1 MASTMATGP
10 SSLAHQLPAHP
21 GYART
26 APAPTTSTLA
36 SRPRPASNMAS
47 KQAIAT
53 GTATTGNAAASSKT
67 KKPVLPPP
75 PKVIIDSEGRAFKRG
90 DLLGQGGFARVYMAV
105 DPEGRRKAFKVIA
118 KCAIIKSR
126 KNRQKILAEI
136 MIHKSV
142 DHIHVV
148 KFEDC
153 FEDDSNVYFRLEL
166 CSNGSLN
173 DIVKKRGPYTEPEAR
188 YLMVQILAGTQNLH
202 QNSIIHRD
210 LKLGNIFLDEKMHV
224 KIGDFGLAA
233 LLKHPEERKKTVCGT
248 PNYIAPE
255 ILYDQGQGHS
265 FEVDIWSVGVIL
277 YTLLVGKPP
286 FQTAKVDEIYE
297 RIRQNAY
304 EIPASAGLSIEAVDL
319 ITRILTHNPAQRPTL
334 VQIMNHAWFQCGPV
348 PLTIPPT
355 AIQGT
360 PFLPPI
366 TARESARNLELLKR
380 QACWDDRADDLVEDA
395 ISNNVGSADEIYSD
409 AHEPVQVMMDPR
421 SELQQA
427 EHAEER
433 REKMDR
439 EAHHAIQPESPI
451 SALLKAGRQPL
462 IKAPAHPP
470 QSFAR
475 STANSLAKQL
485 SSLTISR
492 SNGAG
497 ANGAGANAAAVGAG
511 DKENANPMMAP
522 PPAAAVVGR
531 PEFGRMYSRNT
542 NLATASSHQ
551 DQALVAQKARLV
563 TNTAPTTA
571 TLTRPLSTATL
582 NDQYTTTTTTTTTCA
597 GGLVSSSSR
606 ATLASIGSSTAI
618 GSGTKKTKTSIET
631 IISHLETALCCL
643 DSNQLYIPPSS
654 SAMDEVRYVCKPC
667 ELNGVRIG
675 PETPKTFL
683 ISWLDHSERY
693 GLGYALS
700 DGTVGVYFRDATS
713 MVLAANKGF
722 VDYISTI
729 RTHAKSTSST
739 NTNGE
744 VGGVVV
750 RTDQLKREN
759 FSMPPNATTANT
771 AATSFASSKGDEGNG
786 TGGTVPK
793 ELHSRVR
800 VMKYFEKE
808 IMDRLYGADSPL
820 TFSDT
825 ARTSGM
831 VFVHKW
837 YKTKDAIIFRL
848 SNGTVQLNFYDHT
861 KVFLTQG
868 AQVISVIE
876 ALDKTGG
883 VPKMTSWTL
892 KEFISIACTDRS
904 AREVQDEE
912 RRRFNLANHHHNVE
926 GEQREA
932 VEEERVYK
940 TKPAERRKVRGLV
953 TKLRYAI
960 EVLNTTVQSKQGI
973 TFSRSSSSTTTNH
986 AD

>member
-10 SSLAHQLPAHP
+10 SSLAGHHQLPAHP

-26 APAPTTSTLA
+26 TSAPTTATSTLP
-36 SRPRPASNMAS
+36 SRPRPASTIAS
-47 KQAIAT
+47 KQPAVT
-53 GTATTGNAAASSKT
+53 TATSAAATKTSGAAATTTSKS
-67 KKPVLPPP
+67 KKPPLPPP

-90 DLLGQGGFARVYMAV
+90 DLLGQGGFARVYQAT
-105 DPEGRRKAFKVIA
+105 DPAGNHKAFKVIA
-118 KCAIIKSR
+118 KSAIIKSR

-166 CSNGSLN
+166 CRNGSLN

-210 LKLGNIFLDEKMHV
+210 LKLGNIFLDENMHV

-265 FEVDIWSVGVIL
+265 FEVDIWSVGVIM

-286 FQTAKVDEIYE
+286 FQTPKVDEIYE

-304 EIPASAGLSIEAVDL
+304 EIPISAGLSTEAIDL

-334 VQIMNHAWFQCGPV
+334 VQIMHHAWFQCGPV
-348 PLTIPPT
+348 PLTIPST
-355 AIQGT
+355 AIEGT

-380 QACWDDRADDLVEDA
+380 QACWDDRADDLIEDSP
-395 ISNNVGSADEIYSD
+395 IGGEVYSD
-409 AHEPVQVMMDPR
+409 AQQEPVEVLADAR
-421 SELQQA
+421 SELEQA
-427 EHAEER
+427 EMAEER

-439 EAHHAIQPESPI
+439 EFHHAIQPESPI

-462 IKAPAHPP
+462 IKAPTAPP

-475 STANSLAKQL
+475 GAANSLAKQL
-485 SSLTISR
+485 SSLTLSR
-492 SNGAG
+492 GSEPTGAMGG
-497 ANGAGANAAAVGAG
+497 AVG
-511 DKENANPMMAP
+511 DKENANPMAP
-522 PPAAAVVGR
+522 PPPAVGKA
-531 PEFGRMYSRNT
+531 EFGRMYSRNG
-542 NLATASSHQ
+542 NAMPQHQ
-551 DQALVAQKARLV
+551 QQDSAALQHKTLLV
-563 TNTAPTTA
+563 TSTSSATTTA
-571 TLTRPLSTATL
+571 GLTRPLSIASSIH
-582 NDQYTTTTTTTTTCA
+582 DPQQQC
-597 GGLVSSSSR
+597 GSGLPPSSSR
-606 ATLASIGSSTAI
+606 ATLASNGSSTALAP
-618 GSGTKKTKTSIET
+618 GAKKTKTSIEV
-631 IISHLETALCCL
+631 IISHLESALLSL
-643 DSNQLYIPPSS
+643 DSNTLYTPPPT
-654 SAMDEVRYVCKPC
+654 SAAESIRFIEKSCQ
-667 ELNGVRIG
+667 LNGTRIH
-675 PETPKTFL
+675 PESPKTFL

-713 MVLAANKGF
+713 MVLSASKKY

-729 RTHAKSTSST
+729 R
-739 NTNGE
+739 NTPKPANGA
-744 VGGVVV
+744 VGG

-759 FSMPPNATTANT
+759 FIIPAQNSTPGGEEN
-771 AATSFASSKGDEGNG
+771 
-786 TGGTVPK
+786 GTVPK

-820 TFSDT
+820 TFSDVEKT
-825 ARTSGM
+825 TGM
-831 VFVHKW
+831 TFVHKW
-837 YKTKDAIIFRL
+837 YKTKDAIVFRL

-861 KVFLTQG
+861 KVFLTHG
-868 AQVISVIE
+868 GQVVSVIE
-876 ALDKTGG
+876 PLDKTGG
-883 VPKMTSWTL
+883 VPRMTSWTL
-892 KEFISIACTDRS
+892 AELVSIACTDRS
-904 AREVQDEE
+904 AREAEEEE
-912 RRRFNLANHHHNVE
+912 RRRFNLGAAE
-926 GEQREA
+926 G
-932 VEEERVYK
+932 EERVYK
-940 TKPAERRKVRGLV
+940 TRPAERRKVRGLV
-953 TKLRYAI
+953 TKLRYAM
-960 EVLNTTVQSKQGI
+960 EVLHTTVQS
-973 TFSRSSSSTTTNH
+973 RSGSATST
-986 AD
+986 AAAQ

>member
-1 MASTMATGP
+1 
-10 SSLAHQLPAHP
+10 
-21 GYART
+21 
-26 APAPTTSTLA
+26 
-36 SRPRPASNMAS
+36 
-47 KQAIAT
+47 
-53 GTATTGNAAASSKT
+53 
-67 KKPVLPPP
+67 
-75 PKVIIDSEGRAFKRG
+75 
-90 DLLGQGGFARVYMAV
+90 MAV
-105 DPEGRRKAFKVIA
+105 DPTGARKAFKVIA
-118 KCAIIKSR
+118 KSAIIKSR

-166 CSNGSLN
+166 CRNGSLN

-286 FQTAKVDEIYE
+286 FQTPKVDEIYE

-304 EIPASAGLSIEAVDL
+304 EIPTSAGLSTEAIDL

-334 VQIMNHAWFQCGPV
+334 VQIMNHAWFQCGPI
-348 PLTIPPT
+348 PLTIPST
-355 AIQGT
+355 AIEGT

-380 QACWDDRADDLVEDA
+380 QACWDDRADDLLEDTPA
-395 ISNNVGSADEIYSD
+395 GSPEVYSD
-409 AHEPVQVMMDPR
+409 AQQPVEVLVDAR
-421 SELQQA
+421 TELEQA
-427 EHAEER
+427 EMAEER

-439 EAHHAIQPESPI
+439 EFHHAIQPESPI

-462 IKAPAHPP
+462 IKAPTAPP
-470 QSFAR
+470 QSFVRGA
-475 STANSLAKQL
+475 ANSLAKQL
-485 SSLTISR
+485 SGLTLSR
-492 SNGAG
+492 GTSGSAG
-497 ANGAGANAAAVGAG
+497 VGAAVG
-511 DKENANPMMAP
+511 DKENTNPMAP
-522 PPAAAVVGR
+522 PPAAMGK

-542 NLATASSHQ
+542 NAPTLAQQ
-551 DQALVAQKARLV
+551 DAGLQHKTRLV
-563 TNTAPTTA
+563 TSTA
-571 TLTRPLSTATL
+571 TTGGLTRPLSTASSIHEA
-582 NDQYTTTTTTTTTCA
+582 NYAVGSD
-597 GGLVSSSSR
+597 VPPSSSR
-606 ATLASIGSSTAI
+606 ATLASIGSSTALAP
-618 GSGTKKTKTSIET
+618 GVKKTKTSIEV
-631 IISHLETALCCL
+631 IISHLESALASL
-643 DSNQLYIPPSS
+643 DSNTLYIPPAT
-654 SAMDEVRYVCKPC
+654 SAAESIRFIEKPC
-667 ELNGVRIG
+667 ELNGTRIH
-675 PETPKTFL
+675 PESPKTFL

-713 MVLAANKGF
+713 MVLSASKKY

-729 RTHAKSTSST
+729 RNTPKSSA
-739 NTNGE
+739 
-744 VGGVVV
+744 GG

-759 FSMPPNATTANT
+759 FTLPPSSSTL
-771 AATSFASSKGDEGNG
+771 ASDDQGS
-786 TGGTVPK
+786 VPK

-820 TFSDT
+820 TFSDLDRST
-825 ARTSGM
+825 GM
-831 VFVHKW
+831 TFVHKW
-837 YKTKDAIIFRL
+837 YKTKDAIVFRL

-861 KVFLTQG
+861 KVFLTHG
-868 AQVISVIE
+868 GQVVSVIE
-876 ALDKTGG
+876 PLDKTDG
-883 VPKMTSWTL
+883 VPRMTSWTL
-892 KEFISIACTDRS
+892 AEFVSIACTDRS
-904 AREVQDEE
+904 NREAEEEE
-912 RRRFNLANHHHNVE
+912 RRRFNIAGE
-926 GEQREA
+926 GE
-932 VEEERVYK
+932 ERTYK
-940 TKPAERRKVRGLV
+940 TRPAERRKVRGLV
-953 TKLRYAI
+953 TKLRYAM
-960 EVLNTTVQSKQGI
+960 EVLNTTVQSRNGM
-973 TFSRSSSSTTTNH
+973 SRSGSVTNTP
-986 AD
+986 A

>member
-1 MASTMATGP
+1 MATGP

-26 APAPTTSTLA
+26 TSAAPTSTTSTLP
-36 SRPRPASNMAS
+36 SRPRPASTIAS
-47 KQAIAT
+47 KHPT
-53 GTATTGNAAASSKT
+53 TATTITASAAAATKSSTAAASSKS
-67 KKPVLPPP
+67 KKPALPPP

-105 DPEGRRKAFKVIA
+105 DPTGARKAFKVIA
-118 KCAIIKSR
+118 KSAIIKSR

-166 CSNGSLN
+166 CRNGSLN

-265 FEVDIWSVGVIL
+265 FEVDIWSVGVIM

-286 FQTAKVDEIYE
+286 FQTPKVDEIYE

-304 EIPASAGLSIEAVDL
+304 EIPTSAGLSTEAIDL

-348 PLTIPPT
+348 PLTIPST
-355 AIQGT
+355 AIEGT

-380 QACWDDRADDLVEDA
+380 QACWDDRADDLLEDSPA
-395 ISNNVGSADEIYSD
+395 TSPEVYSD
-409 AHEPVQVMMDPR
+409 AQEPVEVLVDAR
-421 SELQQA
+421 SELEQA
-427 EHAEER
+427 EMAEER

-439 EAHHAIQPESPI
+439 EFHHAIQPESPI

-462 IKAPAHPP
+462 IKAPTAPP

-475 STANSLAKQL
+475 GAANSLAKQL
-485 SSLTISR
+485 SSLTLSR
-492 SNGAG
+492 GSAPAGSMGA
-497 ANGAGANAAAVGAG
+497 VG
-511 DKENANPMMAP
+511 DKENTNPMAP
-522 PPAAAVVGR
+522 PPAAVGK
-531 PEFGRMYSRNT
+531 PEFGRMYSRNG
-542 NLATASSHQ
+542 NTASHQ
-551 DQALVAQKARLV
+551 DAALQHKTRLV
-563 TNTAPTTA
+563 TSSTSSATTA
-571 TLTRPLSTATL
+571 TTGLTRPLSTASSIH
-582 NDQYTTTTTTTTTCA
+582 DPQQQYA
-597 GGLVSSSSR
+597 SGFPPSSSSR
-606 ATLASIGSSTAI
+606 ATLASIGSSTALAP
-618 GSGTKKTKTSIET
+618 GTKKTKTSIEV
-631 IISHLETALCCL
+631 IISHLDSALSSL
-643 DSNQLYIPPSS
+643 DSNTLYTPPPT
-654 SAMDEVRYVCKPC
+654 SAAESIRFIEKPC
-667 ELNGVRIG
+667 ELNGTRIH
-675 PETPKTFL
+675 PESPKTFL

-713 MVLAANKGF
+713 MVLSASKRF

-729 RTHAKSTSST
+729 RNTPKPASS
-739 NTNGE
+739 
-744 VGGVVV
+744 GG
-750 RTDQLKREN
+750 RTDQLKRDNFTLPNSISVGEEN
-759 FSMPPNATTANT
+759 GS
-771 AATSFASSKGDEGNG
+771 
-786 TGGTVPK
+786 VPK

-825 ARTSGM
+825 ERSTGM
-831 VFVHKW
+831 TFVHKW
-837 YKTKDAIIFRL
+837 YKTKDAIVFRL

-861 KVFLTQG
+861 KVFLTHG
-868 AQVISVIE
+868 GQVVSVIE
-876 ALDKTGG
+876 SLDKTGG
-883 VPKMTSWTL
+883 VPRMTSWTL
-892 KEFISIACTDRS
+892 AEFVSIACTDRS
-904 AREVQDEE
+904 AREAEEEE
-912 RRRFNLANHHHNVE
+912 RRRFNIATD
-926 GEQREA
+926 GEEK
-932 VEEERVYK
+932 VYK
-940 TKPAERRKVRGLV
+940 TRPAERRKVRGLV
-953 TKLRYAI
+953 TKLRYAM
-960 EVLNTTVQSKQGI
+960 EVLHTTVQSRTPGM
-973 TFSRSSSSTTTNH
+973 SRSGSTTNTAATAN
-986 AD
+986 

>member
-10 SSLAHQLPAHP
+10 SSLAHHQLPAHP

-26 APAPTTSTLA
+26 STAPTTSTLP
-36 SRPRPASNMAS
+36 SRPRPASTIAS
-47 KQAIAT
+47 KQPSTQTAT
-53 GTATTGNAAASSKT
+53 GTAPAASSKSSS
-67 KKPVLPPP
+67 KKPTLPPP

-90 DLLGQGGFARVYMAV
+90 ELLGQGGFARVYMAV

-118 KCAIIKSR
+118 KSAIAKSR

-166 CSNGSLN
+166 CRNGSLN

-210 LKLGNIFLDEKMHV
+210 LKLGNIFLDEHMHV

-265 FEVDIWSVGVIL
+265 FEVDIWSVGVIM

-286 FQTAKVDEIYE
+286 FQTPKVDEIYE

-304 EIPASAGLSIEAVDL
+304 EIPEKAGLSTEAIDL

-355 AIQGT
+355 SIEGT
-360 PFLPPI
+360 PFLPAI
-366 TARESARNLELLKR
+366 TARESARNLDMLKR
-380 QACWDDRADDLVEDA
+380 QACWDERADDLLEDVVA
-395 ISNNVGSADEIYSD
+395 AAGGEVYSD
-409 AHEPVQVMMDPR
+409 AHERVDVLVDAR
-421 SELQQA
+421 SELEQA
-427 EHAEER
+427 EQAEER

-439 EAHHAIQPESPI
+439 EVQHAIQPESPI

-462 IKAPAHPP
+462 LKAPAPPP

-485 SSLTISR
+485 SSLTLSR
-492 SNGAG
+492 GPGAAAG
-497 ANGAGANAAAVGAG
+497 AAG
-511 DKENANPMMAP
+511 DKENANPMAP
-522 PPAAAVVGR
+522 PLPAAAAVR

-542 NLATASSHQ
+542 NVAGGAGGAQ
-551 DQALVAQKARLV
+551 DERALQQKARV
-563 TNTAPTTA
+563 VAGGATCTAA
-571 TLTRPLSTATL
+571 AAAAAAAGGLTRPLSTTSSL
-582 NDQYTTTTTTTTTCA
+582 NEYTPSLA
-597 GGLVSSSSR
+597 PSSSR
-606 ATLASIGSSTAI
+606 ATLASVGSSTALAA
-618 GSGTKKTKTSIET
+618 GAKKTRTSIEV
-631 IISHLETALCCL
+631 IISHLDAALACL
-643 DSNQLYIPPSS
+643 EANTLYTPPST
-654 SAMDEVRYVCKPC
+654 SAMDSVRFVEKAC
-667 ELNGVRIG
+667 ELNGVRVV
-675 PETPKTFL
+675 PESPRTFL

-713 MVLAANKGF
+713 MVLSASKRH

-729 RTHAKSTSST
+729 RAAKAPAP
-739 NTNGE
+739 GAPAAA
-744 VGGVVV
+744 VGGPK
-750 RTDQLKREN
+750 TDQLKREN
-759 FSMPPNATTANT
+759 FVMP
-771 AATSFASSKGDEGNG
+771 ASGADEGS
-786 TGGTVPK
+786 VPK

-800 VMKYFEKE
+800 VMKFFEKE

-825 ARTSGM
+825 DRTVGM
-831 VFVHKW
+831 TFVHKW
-837 YKTKDAIIFRL
+837 YKTKDAIVFRL

-861 KVFLTQG
+861 KVFLTHG
-868 AQVISVIE
+868 AQVVSVIE
-876 ALDKTGG
+876 PLDKTGG
-883 VPKMTSWTL
+883 VPRITSWTL
-892 KEFISIACTDRS
+892 AEFVSIACTDRS
-904 AREVQDEE
+904 AREAEE
-912 RRRFNLANHHHNVE
+912 EQRLRFNVA
-926 GEQREA
+926 GARAEA
-932 VEEERVYK
+932 ERVYR
-940 TKPAERRKVRGLV
+940 TRPAERRKVRGLV
-953 TKLRYAI
+953 TKLRYAV
-960 EVLNTTVQSKQGI
+960 EVLHTTVQKRGVE
-973 TFSRSSSSTTTNH
+973 RSASATTMAAT

>member
-26 APAPTTSTLA
+26 SGAPTTSTLP
-36 SRPRPASNMAS
+36 SRPRPASTISS
-47 KQAIAT
+47 KQPAASA
-53 GTATTGNAAASSKT
+53 GAAPAASTATQAAATSSKA
-67 KKPVLPPP
+67 KKPTLPPP

-118 KCAIIKSR
+118 KSAIAKSR

-153 FEDDSNVYFRLEL
+153 FEDDANVYFRLEL
-166 CSNGSLN
+166 CRNGSLN

-210 LKLGNIFLDEKMHV
+210 LKLGNIFLDDKMHV

-265 FEVDIWSVGVIL
+265 FEVDIWSVGVIM

-286 FQTAKVDEIYE
+286 FQTPKVDEIYE

-304 EIPASAGLSIEAVDL
+304 EIPEKAGLSTEAVDL

-334 VQIMNHAWFQCGPV
+334 VQIMHHAWFQCGPV

-355 AIQGT
+355 SIEGT
-360 PFLPPI
+360 PFLPAL
-366 TARESARNLELLKR
+366 TARESARNLDMLKR
-380 QACWDDRADDLVEDA
+380 QACWDDRADDLLEDA
-395 ISNNVGSADEIYSD
+395 VAAGGEVYADACERVDVD
-409 AHEPVQVMMDPR
+409 AR
-421 SELQQA
+421 AELEQA
-427 EHAEER
+427 EQAEER

-439 EAHHAIQPESPI
+439 EVQHAIQPESPI

-462 IKAPAHPP
+462 LKAPAPPP
-470 QSFAR
+470 QSLAR

-485 SSLTISR
+485 SSLTLSR
-492 SNGAG
+492 APS
-497 ANGAGANAAAVGAG
+497 AVG
-511 DKENANPMMAP
+511 DKENANPMAP
-522 PPAAAVVGR
+522 PAPAAAAR
-531 PEFGRMYSRNT
+531 PEFARMYSRNT
-542 NLATASSHQ
+542 NVAPAAH
-551 DQALVAQKARLV
+551 DERALQQKARLV
-563 TNTAPTTA
+563 GASATPTAA
-571 TLTRPLSTATL
+571 ASMARPLSTTSSL
-582 NDQYTTTTTTTTTCA
+582 NEYTPSSLA
-597 GGLVSSSSR
+597 PSSSR
-606 ATLASIGSSTAI
+606 ATLASVGSSTALAA
-618 GSGTKKTKTSIET
+618 GAKKTRTSVEV
-631 IISHLETALCCL
+631 IIAHLDAALACL
-643 DSNQLYIPPSS
+643 EANTLYAPPST
-654 SAMDEVRYVCKPC
+654 SAVDAVRFVEKAC
-667 ELNGVRIG
+667 ELNGVRVV
-675 PETPKTFL
+675 PESPKTFL

-713 MVLAANKGF
+713 MVLSASKRH
-722 VDYISTI
+722 VDYISTV
-729 RTHAKSTSST
+729 RGVSKGAAVGAK
-739 NTNGE
+739 
-744 VGGVVV
+744 
-750 RTDQLKREN
+750 TDQLKREN
-759 FSMPPNATTANT
+759 FVMPAE
-771 AATSFASSKGDEGNG
+771 D
-786 TGGTVPK
+786 GTVPK

-800 VMKYFEKE
+800 VMQFFEKE

-825 ARTSGM
+825 DRTSGM
-831 VFVHKW
+831 TFVHKW
-837 YKTKDAIIFRL
+837 YKTKDAIVFRL

-861 KVFLTQG
+861 KVFLTHG
-868 AQVISVIE
+868 AQVVSVIE
-876 ALDKTGG
+876 PLDKTGG
-883 VPKMTSWTL
+883 VPRMTSWTL
-892 KEFISIACTDRS
+892 AEFVSIACTDRS
-904 AREVQDEE
+904 AREADEE
-912 RRRFNLANHHHNVE
+912 ERLRFNVA
-926 GEQREA
+926 GDG
-932 VEEERVYK
+932 ERVYK
-940 TKPAERRKVRGLV
+940 TRPAERRKVRGLV
-953 TKLRYAI
+953 TKLRYAV
-960 EVLNTTVQSKQGI
+960 EVLHTTVQKRGLE
-973 TFSRSSSSTTTNH
+973 RSASATTVAGAPN
-986 AD
+986 